1 MADTPVPTPYAKFAF
16 DTEFFEVVGT
26 HAAVGPTAAQRRAEE
41 ESSKQEAYNAGY
53 SAGLAEAQKA
63 GQADL
68 AQLQQNLQNT
78 LMALQKSQNER
89 ETQLLNQMLTFT
101 RTSLH
106 RIVGHAAEHYG
117 AEMLES
123 HLRSLLDKLK
133 ADESLTLRIHPA
145 ARGFHEKLQLPQ
157 AAILGLPMQINP
169 DSSLGPTDA
178 VVEWRNG
185 GVESRLAS
193 HLAELDA
200 LLLSV
205 GAQALPMNVAPPPPP
220 SQSDGTEPSPAAPTR
235 SQPANDAEPMM
246 DQAAQAAK
254 ARAAELLGDE
264 DLVDA
269 LKS

>member
-1 MADTPVPTPYAKFAF
+1 MADTPTPTPYAKFAF

-26 HAAVGPTAAQRRAEE
+26 HSHAAVGPTAAQRRAEE
-41 ESSKQEAYNAGY
+41 ENTRQEAYNAGY
-53 SAGLAEAQKA
+53 NAGLAEAQKA
-63 GQADL
+63 AQGDL

-78 LMALQKSQNER
+78 LLALQKSQNER
-89 ETQLLNQMLTFT
+89 EVQLLNQMLTFT
-101 RTSLH
+101 RVSLH

-133 ADESLTLRIHPA
+133 TDESLTLRIHPT

-185 GVESRLAS
+185 GVESRLS
-193 HLAELDA
+193 THLAELDS

-205 GAQALPMNVAPPPPP
+205 GAQALPMNVAPPPSP
-220 SQSDGTEPSPAAPTR
+220 QTEGPETASTKASSAP
-235 SQPANDAEPMM
+235 QPLSGEPLDDAE
-246 DQAAQAAK
+246 QAAK